1 MKDIARFLGVLSD
14 ETRLEMLWLLFNQR
28 EICVCD
34 FMGALEITQSKASRH
49 LSTMRHAGLVLDRR
63 EGTWSYYSLKSV
75 EGELEQ
81 ALLKTLRSKLA
92 GRTRAVEL
100 LQRLH
105 ECIACRSR
113 PARGA
118 TRGRTR

>member
-1 MKDIARFLGVLSD
+1 MKDIARFFGVLSD

-63 EGTWSYYSLKSV
+63 EGTWSYYSLKSI
-75 EGELEQ
+75 EGELER
-81 ALLKTLRSKLA
+81 ALLKVLRSKLA
-92 GRTRAVEL
+92 GSPRAVEL
-100 LQRLH
+100 LERLH
-105 ECIACRSR
+105 GCIACGSR
-113 PARGA
+113 PTRAA
-118 TRGRTR
+118 TRGRAR

>member
-1 MKDIARFLGVLSD
+1 MKDIARFFGVLSD

-81 ALLKTLRSKLA
+81 ALLKALRSKLA
-92 GRTRAVEL
+92 DRTRAVEL
-100 LQRLH
+100 LSRLH
-105 ECIACRSR
+105 ECIECRSR
-113 PARGA
+113 PAQAA
-118 TRGRTR
+118 TKGRTR